1 MVWVAFRMLIGNA
14 SRYIG
19 MIAGITISTLLIA
32 QQCSMFCGMMLQTA
46 SSVRDVRDVQLWIM
60 VPDVHFSDELHFFQE
75 KMLYRIRG
83 IRGIEWAVPNYR
95 HYGNIKCKD
104 GGAFNISL
112 VGLDDATFV
121 GGPKHMLLGRLTD
134 LRRPDAIIIDQRG
147 YSNLWPGEPLRLGRE
162 VEIDHH
168 RAMVVGVCQ
177 TSPTYQTMPIVFT
190 SFSQAKS
197 LHMAGWTPL
206 TFVLAKVRRG
216 HSMDAVCHRV
226 ADRTGLRAYTRR
238 EFTWATMR
246 WFLSSTGIMLN
257 FTVTVALGLVVG
269 IAISGT
275 MFHVFTIESLSQ
287 FGTLK
292 AFGVTNPQLIGMVL
306 VQALIIG
313 GIGYGLGVGL
323 AALVGEVLLRARL
336 NLTCYMPWA
345 VLAGTAFAELLVVAF
360 ASLMSIRNVVRL
372 ETAVAMRH

>member
-1 MVWVAFRMLIGNA
+1 
-14 SRYIG
+14 
-19 MIAGITISTLLIA
+19 
-32 QQCSMFCGMMLQTA
+32 
-46 SSVRDVRDVQLWIM
+46 
-60 VPDVHFSDELHFFQE
+60 
-75 KMLYRIRG
+75 
-83 IRGIEWAVPNYR
+83 
-95 HYGNIKCKD
+95 
-104 GGAFNISL
+104 
-112 VGLDDATFV
+112 
-121 GGPKHMLLGRLTD
+121 
-134 LRRPDAIIIDQRG
+134 
-147 YSNLWPGEPLRLGRE
+147 
-162 VEIDHH
+162 
-168 RAMVVGVCQ
+168 
-177 TSPTYQTMPIVFT
+177 
-190 SFSQAKS
+190 
-197 LHMAGWTPL
+197 
-206 TFVLAKVRRG
+206 
-216 HSMDAVCHRV
+216 MDAVCHRV